1 MAAPARIVTLNLGTQ
16 TVGMAEFLLAENG
29 GVMLNGFQLT
39 EILSDPSAEAARL
52 PQTRLAVAEMKA
64 ALHLKGGPINYAI
77 SGQNIFARF
86 VKLPTV
92 AEDKVEQIIGF
103 EAQQNVPFPIEEV
116 VWDYQLV
123 GNGQNGQVEVV
134 LVAIKADLLDELNSA
149 TESNGFRAQ
158 VVDAAP
164 MALYNAFRYNYS
176 DVPGCS
182 LLVDLGA
189 RTTNL
194 IFIEPGKVF
203 SRSIPIGGNTIT
215 ANLAKELGEPFAA
228 AEERKKREGYVSLG
242 GAYADDANA
251 GIAMEAKIIRNA
263 MTRLHAEI
271 SRSINF
277 YRAQQSGTQPARIYL
292 CGGTANLPYVREFFA
307 EKFQLPIEFF
317 NPLQNVAVTQ
327 NVNTEEVVKS
337 AHLLGELVGLS
348 LRGIS
353 NCPLELNLR
362 PTSVVNAHKIAAR
375 RPFLIAAGAC
385 FLLALAGWGT
395 FLWRSASIQGA
406 VLADINTKVSS
417 MKNYEERFNSVKKDI
432 ARLSANAAPLTEAVD
447 SRQAWT
453 RLLTELNARLPD
465 KYIWIT
471 QLEPTVDGKPVTLD
485 DPSHSLVPPGAGA
498 GAAPV
503 KGKKAAPSVPA
514 IDGLRVTGLYLYNK
528 EKQDQVVSDFVSN
541 LAKSPLFKLD
551 KNERSTILNR
561 TPQNETNWAFPYE
574 LQLPLAHPLPI
585 H

>member
-29 GVMLNGFQLT
+29 GVMLNGYQLT
-39 EILSDPSAEAARL
+39 EIHSDPSAEAARL
-52 PQTRLAVAEMKA
+52 PQTRLAVTEMKA
-64 ALHLKGGPINYAI
+64 ALGLKGGPINYAI

-149 TESNGFRAQ
+149 SESNGFRSQ
-158 VVDAAP
+158 IVDAAP

-242 GAYADDANA
+242 GAYADDHNA

-348 LRGIS
+348 LRGIGH
-353 NCPLELNLR
+353 CPLELNLR
-362 PTSVVNAHKIAAR
+362 PSSVVNAHKIAAR
-375 RPFLIAAGAC
+375 RPFLIGAGLC
-385 FLLALAGWGT
+385 FLLALAGWGA

-406 VLADINTKVSS
+406 VLADINTKVSA

-447 SRQAWT
+447 ARQAWP

-471 QLEPTVDGKPVTLD
+471 QLEPTVDGKPVTLE
-485 DPSHSLVPPGAGA
+485 DPSHSLIPVGAGA
-498 GAAPV
+498 GATSA

>member
-1 MAAPARIVTLNLGTQ
+1 
-16 TVGMAEFLLAENG
+16 
-29 GVMLNGFQLT
+29 
-39 EILSDPSAEAARL
+39 
-52 PQTRLAVAEMKA
+52 
-64 ALHLKGGPINYAI
+64 
-77 SGQNIFARF
+77 
-86 VKLPTV
+86 
-92 AEDKVEQIIGF
+92 
-103 EAQQNVPFPIEEV
+103 
-116 VWDYQLV
+116 
-123 GNGQNGQVEVV
+123 
-134 LVAIKADLLDELNSA
+134 
-149 TESNGFRAQ
+149 
-158 VVDAAP
+158 
-164 MALYNAFRYNYS
+164 
-176 DVPGCS
+176 
-182 LLVDLGA
+182 
-189 RTTNL
+189 
-194 IFIEPGKVF
+194 
-203 SRSIPIGGNTIT
+203 
-215 ANLAKELGEPFAA
+215 
-228 AEERKKREGYVSLG
+228 
-242 GAYADDANA
+242 
-251 GIAMEAKIIRNA
+251 

-317 NPLQNVAVTQ
+317 NPLQNVAITE

-385 FLLALAGWGT
+385 LLLALAGWGA

-417 MKNYEERFNSVKKDI
+417 MKGYEERFNSVKKEI
-432 ARLSANAAPLTEAVD
+432 ARLSANAAPLSETVD
-447 SRQAWT
+447 ARQAWP

-471 QLEPTVDGKPVTLD
+471 QLEPTVDGKPVMLD
-485 DPSHSLVPPGAGA
+485 DPSHSLVPAGA
-498 GAAPV
+498 GVSTPV
-503 KGKKAAPSVPA
+503 KGKKTVAYVPA

-561 TPQNETNWAFPYE
+561 TPQNEINWAFPYE